1 MRLTICLAA
10 AVMLCAVSG
19 QADAKKATK
28 AATFQLNETSWT
40 YVDKKDGKLKES
52 IDPDGK
58 YITQTMAGKHMDHGT
73 AVMKDNKACFTS
85 AMTKDGEICW
95 TTMPV
100 AIGHSMHTVSDKGEK
115 LTVHRVAYEKL
126 SMPK

>member
-1 MRLTICLAA
+1 M
-10 AVMLCAVSG
+10 
-19 QADAKKATK
+19 
-28 AATFQLNETSWT
+28 
-40 YVDKKDGKLKES
+40 
-52 IDPDGK
+52 IDPEGK

-73 AVMKDNKACFTS
+73 AVMKDSKACFTS

-100 AIGHSMHTVSDKGEK
+100 AIGHSMKTVSDKGEK
-115 LTVHRVAYEKL
+115 LTVHRMAYEKL

>member
-10 AVMLCAVSG
+10 AAVLCAASS
-19 QADAKKATK
+19 QAVAKKPAK

-40 YVDKKDGKLKES
+40 YTDKKEGKLKES
-52 IDPDGK
+52 IDPDGN

-95 TTMPV
+95 TTTPV

>member
-1 MRLTICLAA
+1 MRLTICLAVAVLALA
-10 AVMLCAVSG
+10 ASG
-19 QADAKKATK
+19 PAGAKSLTK
-28 AATFQLNETSWT
+28 PATFQLNETSWT

-52 IDPDGK
+52 IDPDGN

-73 AVMKDNKACFTS
+73 AVMKDSKACFTS

-100 AIGHSMHTVSDKGEK
+100 AIGHSMKTVSDKGKK
-115 LTVHRVAYEKL
+115 LTVHRIAYEKL

>member
-10 AVMLCAVSG
+10 AVMVLAASG
-19 QADAKKATK
+19 PAGAKNPTK
-28 AATFQLNETSWT
+28 PATFQLNETSWT
-40 YVDKKDGKLKES
+40 YIDKKDGNLKES
-52 IDPDGK
+52 IDPEGK

-73 AVMKDNKACFTS
+73 AVMKDSKACFTS

-100 AIGHSMHTVSDKGEK
+100 AIGHSMKTVSDKGEK
-115 LTVHRVAYEKL
+115 LTVHRMAYEKL